1 MKKFDANNL
10 VLVRGALSSVPVRR
24 ALPNG
29 SDIVQMEV
37 TSRDDA
43 GTARSVPVIVHE
55 PFGKDDHTAWDA
67 GTEILVVGSV
77 VRRFFR
83 SGGGTASRTEVVA
96 ARVVR
101 VSQAARVDKLL
112 DEVAHVLGTSHVT

>member
-10 VLVRGALSSVPVRR
+10 VLVRGTLSSAPVRR
-24 ALPNG
+24 TLPNG
-29 SDIVQMEV
+29 SDIVQIEV
-37 TSRDDA
+37 TSRDEGGA
-43 GTARSVPVIVHE
+43 ARSVPVIVHE
-55 PFGKDDHTAWDA
+55 PIGKDDFTTWDA
-67 GTEILVVGSV
+67 GTEVVVVGAV

-101 VSQAARVDKLL
+101 GSQAARVERLL
-112 DEVAHVLGTSHVT
+112 AEVAKVVAAEVAA